1 MMRNL
6 LQAAGWT
13 LVLVFAGHLCA
24 ADVNYFP
31 LETGNRWV
39 YRASAPG
46 LARSF
51 TITVGL
57 PALIDGRTYY
67 FVSGYASQRVLM
79 RRDADGN
86 LYVRS
91 QETDRDL
98 LLTAFDPAFGS
109 YPSPLREECAH
120 VARPEESMVP
130 YAPGRG
136 ADPLL
141 AREIRYRCSC
151 VGTGIES
158 ELYVNHVGMVRRV
171 GISIG
176 GPVAFELVYARAGRL
191 TYEPETMV
199 AFRVALPSSTVERA
213 DPQERPLLKGSLR
226 VSSNG
231 QPVTLDYPTMQTYD
245 LQLRDSRGNVLA
257 TWSAGRL
264 FGQASRQIRGQEISF
279 DFEMPL
285 ADQAGKALADG
296 DYVLEAW
303 LPAEPGRPFAA
314 QVPVTLSTRR

>member
-1 MMRNL
+1 M
-6 LQAAGWT
+6 
-13 LVLVFAGHLCA
+13 VLVFAGHLCA
-24 ADVNYFP
+24 ADANYFP

-46 LARSF
+46 PARSF

-67 FVSGYASQRVLM
+67 SVSGYASQRVLM

-86 LYVRS
+86 LYLRS
-91 QETDRDL
+91 QETDRDV
-98 LLTAFDPAFGS
+98 LLTAFDPAVGF
-109 YPSPLREECAH
+109 YPSPLREECAQE
-120 VARPEESMVP
+120 ARPEEGMVP

-141 AREIRYRCSC
+141 ARAVRYRSGCADA
-151 VGTGIES
+151 GIES
-158 ELYVNHVGMVRRV
+158 ELYVDHVGMVRRV
-171 GISIG
+171 ETSIG

-191 TYEPETMV
+191 TYEPETMA
-199 AFRVALPSSTVERA
+199 AFRVALPSSAVERA
-213 DPQERPLLKGSLR
+213 DRAERPLLKGSLR
-226 VSSNG
+226 VSSYG

-257 TWSAGRL
+257 TWSADKL
-264 FGQASRQIRGQEISF
+264 FAQASRRIRGEEISF
-279 DFEMPL
+279 DFEMPF
-285 ADQAGKALADG
+285 ADQSGQALPDG
-296 DYVLEAW
+296 DYVLAAW

-314 QVPVTLSTRR
+314 EVSLQLLTRQ

>member
-1 MMRNL
+1 M
-6 LQAAGWT
+6 
-13 LVLVFAGHLCA
+13 LVFAGHLCA
-24 ADVNYFP
+24 ADANFFP

-51 TITVGL
+51 TIAVGL

-79 RRDADGN
+79 RRGADGN

-91 QETDRDL
+91 QETDRDV
-98 LLTAFDPAFGS
+98 LLTAFNPAFGS
-109 YPSPLREECAH
+109 YPSPLRGDCAH
-120 VARPEESMVP
+120 EARPEEDMVP

-141 AREIRYRCSC
+141 AREVRYRSGC
-151 VGTGIES
+151 VDAGIES
-158 ELYVNHVGMVRRV
+158 ELYVDHVGMVRRV
-171 GISIG
+171 ETSIG
-176 GPVAFELVYARAGRL
+176 GPVSFELVYARAGRL
-191 TYEPETMV
+191 TYEPETRV
-199 AFRVALPSSTVERA
+199 AFRVALPSSSVERA
-213 DPQERPLLKGSLR
+213 DPAERPLLKGSLR
-226 VSSNG
+226 VSSYG

-257 TWSAGRL
+257 TWSADKL
-264 FGQASRQIRGQEISF
+264 FAQASRQIRGEEISF

-285 ADQAGKALADG
+285 ANQAGQALPDG
-296 DYVLEAW
+296 NYVLAAW
-303 LPAEPGRPFAA
+303 LPADPGRPFAA
-314 QVPVTLSTRR
+314 EVPVTLSTRP